1 MQKLPFIT
9 VLMALFL
16 SCGETAKKA
25 QDTAEGT
32 SEITTQSEEKT
43 TAKSADT
50 TTLLCKIN
58 GEDWGYTTADGLV
71 SRNSSTNVRTA
82 TITFVKKLAKGSE
95 SVQLEY
101 DVDAN
106 TLTRVLA
113 ELKRPD
119 KQGNLF
125 TNFYNQSAN
134 QLDRNPE
141 ASMSGTVSLDE
152 DERDAAGTAVFTVQN
167 DFEKDRLGNASDL
180 LITVS
185 DLNFSG
191 VPYSDTDDIKALM
204 KK

>member
-1 MQKLPFIT
+1 MQKLTFIT
-9 VLMALFL
+9 VLMALFI
-16 SCGETAKKA
+16 SCGETDKKA

-43 TAKSADT
+43 TAKSADNA
-50 TTLLCKIN
+50 TLLCKIN

-119 KQGNLF
+119 KEGNLF

-152 DERDAAGTAVFTVQN
+152 DERVAAGTAVFTVQN
-167 DFEKDRLGNASDL
+167 DFEKDKLGNASDL
-180 LITVS
+180 LITIS
-185 DLNFSG
+185 ELKFSG
-191 VPYSDTDDIKALM
+191 VPYSDTDDIKALL